1 MIKLCFV
8 MHEIFV
14 MHDTEGNSMK
24 LWVIVLERKPFD
36 TRNCQPTNLRIAIIS
51 YPSDSTESFS

>member
-1 MIKLCFV
+1 

-36 TRNCQPTNLRIAIIS
+36 TRNCQPTNPRIAIIT